1 LSAGILFE
9 SVYNETMSVV
19 NENSKTYLRELE
31 KSELE
36 AQLWNRLKNTPC
48 QGSLWKKEQ
57 ADPYGV
63 EFNYELSKKAGF
75 AYLYLSIDKIYAGI
89 ITDSYLGLTVFVKL
103 KFSEENQLFTSGE
116 LSWDEAKSS
125 FRLLAQG
132 RFFITTKR
140 SACRYT
146 TTEVDR
152 IQMSFAGH
160 VFQCYDISS
169 GGFSVLLKKDS
180 VTGLSKGMS
189 FEKGM
194 LKYNLKHFEIPKIVL
209 VNVIENKDQPDWVR
223 LAFKFEGLKTMI
235 EDSLWVEV
243 NTSVKRLA
251 DLLG

>member
-1 LSAGILFE
+1 
-9 SVYNETMSVV
+9 MSVV
-19 NENSKTYLRELE
+19 SENSKTYLRELE